1 MKTLSLITLIL
12 LLTTPVFSQEI
23 PFHKQPD
30 KQIHFFSTLFILSP
44 VFYTGA
50 YKLTDGNKLK
60 AALWSTLAVG
70 VVGAGYELIHDKAMG
85 KGDPSVGDFAA
96 VMLGHVPILLTA
108 TFAFPNEKQ
117 KAKRLEKKVKRKK
130 KRANR
135 KLNRRK

>member
-96 VMLGHVPILLTA
+96 VMLGHVPILLTDVGSPHTIKA
-108 TFAFPNEKQ
+108 FA
-117 KAKRLEKKVKRKK
+117 AKEDFISSAITTAVYTVTP
-130 KRANR
+130 
-135 KLNRRK
+135 